1 MAAYVLGEVRRK
13 KTTSQVSQRAPVA
26 RLRVVDD
33 PERLALLAEAEGDLR
48 EAGGVVELVMEPGP
62 PEVTVELA
70 EDDR

>member
-1 MAAYVLGEVRRK
+1 VAYVLGEVRRK

-48 EAGGVVELVMEPGP
+48 EAGGVAELVMAPGP

-70 EDDR
+70 EEER